1 MNINKFIHTAAIVII
16 TIGVWEMLEYF
27 PPNSYNMQNFLFNLE
42 VALCGVIALFV
53 KIDK

>member
-16 TIGVWEMLEYF
+16 TIGTWEMLDCF
-27 PPNSYNMQNFLFNLE
+27 MDNFNVHNFLFYLV
-42 VALCGVIALFV
+42 VAFSGVIALFV